1 VNRTDRLHA
10 IGEALR
16 RGGRRGRTADS
27 LAAEFEVSTRTIKR
41 DLASLM
47 AQGLPMWARTG
58 PGGGYVLDERGSL
71 PPVNLTAA
79 QAVALSAAV
88 AVASGAPF
96 GDAARA
102 ATRKVLDVVDPATRS
117 RAQAL
122 AKRVWVDV
130 GPGAPRRIM
139 TALEGALAEQV
150 TVNLTYED
158 SDGRVTRREV
168 EPMIFALA
176 GGRWYLVGWCR
187 LRRDVRW
194 FRLERVKGAV
204 ATRTASPPRAVSTI
218 GTPPPSA
225 HTVET

>member
-1 VNRTDRLHA
+1 MNRTDRLHA

-16 RGGRRGRTADS
+16 RAGRRGRTADS
-27 LAAEFEVSTRTIKR
+27 LADEFEVSTRTIKR
-41 DLASLM
+41 DLASLT
-47 AQGLPMWARTG
+47 AQGLPMRARTG

-79 QAVALSAAV
+79 QVVALSAAV
-88 AVASGAPF
+88 AASSGAPF

-102 ATRKVLDVVDPATRS
+102 ATRKVLDVVDPDTRS

-139 TALEGALAEQV
+139 TALEAALAGRV
-150 TVNLTYED
+150 TVHLTYVD
-158 SDGRVTRREV
+158 AAGRATRREV

-176 GGRWYLVGWCR
+176 DSRWYLVGWCR
-187 LRRDVRW
+187 LRRDIRW
-194 FRLERVKGAV
+194 FRLERVQQAV
-204 ATRTASPPRAVSTI
+204 ATRTACPQRPVATI

-225 HTVET
+225 RTVET